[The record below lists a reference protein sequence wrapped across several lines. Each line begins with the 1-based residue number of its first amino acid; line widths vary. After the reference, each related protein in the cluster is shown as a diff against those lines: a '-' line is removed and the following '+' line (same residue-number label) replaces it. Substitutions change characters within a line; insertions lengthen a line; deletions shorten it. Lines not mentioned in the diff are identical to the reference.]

1 MTPIEVLATMA
12 NNYAYELRMRGC
24 HDAADR
30 AIRDASAALQ
40 AIEQQAQK
48 QPRRKPTP
56 TPPPTDPT
64 P

>member
-1 MTPIEVLATMA
+1 MTPIEVLAAMA

-40 AIEQQAQK
+40 AIEQQAQAMA
-48 QPRRKPTP
+48 TP
-56 TPPPTDPT
+56 AECPTDAR
-64 P
+64 